1 MVIFYVRAISFES
14 IHSLASMKVCVCVC
28 VNKSG
33 VDECCKISQV
43 RS

>member
-28 VNKSG
+28 EQEWSG
-33 VDECCKISQV
+33 
-43 RS
+43 RML